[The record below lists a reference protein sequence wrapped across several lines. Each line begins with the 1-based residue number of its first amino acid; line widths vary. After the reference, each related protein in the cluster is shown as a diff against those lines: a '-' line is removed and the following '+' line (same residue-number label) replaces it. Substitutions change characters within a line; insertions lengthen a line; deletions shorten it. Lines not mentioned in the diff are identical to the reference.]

1 MKTAYQVLEVPA
13 GADDSQ
19 IRQAYLQKVRDNPPD
34 VDQEKFQAIQA
45 AYEAIKDYKCRI
57 SYELFHE
64 QSVAFDALLERALS
78 TEQPRQIDHEQF
90 IDLLRMGCD
99 EIKLQNISIKAD
111 KT

>member
-1 MKTAYQVLEVPA
+1 MKTPYQILEVTA
-13 GADDSQ
+13 EADDTE

-34 VDQEKFQAIQA
+34 VDQEKFQAIHA
-45 AYEAIKDYKCRI
+45 AFDSIKDYKSRI

-64 QSVAFDALLERALS
+64 QTVAFDALLERALS

-90 IDLLRMGCD
+90 FDLLRMGC
-99 EIKLQNISIKAD
+99 EEKITIKAE